1 MNRNRISTGL
11 AATYEKTVTPSDTYI
26 TKSVKIENLMST
38 PALLA
43 TIIEISWKMLKPY
56 LPEDYLTVVT
66 NFQSDH
72 LHPTMVGE
80 RVRITM
86 TLESID
92 HNRLAMS
99 FTCYDHEGEFCRG
112 ILEKAI
118 VKKEKLLVEAYK
130 RVKM

>member
-1 MNRNRISTGL
+1 MNRNRICTGL
-11 AATYEKTVTPSDTYI
+11 AATYEKTITPSDTYI

-130 RVKM
+130 RVKI

>member
-99 FTCYDHEGEFCRG
+99 FTCYDHGGEFCRG

-130 RVKM
+130 RVKI